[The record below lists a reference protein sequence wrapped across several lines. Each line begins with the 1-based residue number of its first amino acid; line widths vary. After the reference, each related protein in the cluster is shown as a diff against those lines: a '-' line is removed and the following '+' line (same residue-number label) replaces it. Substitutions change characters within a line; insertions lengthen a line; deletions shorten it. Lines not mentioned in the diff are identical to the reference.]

1 MMKSNQF
8 SSLLVRS
15 QGANTPTSS
24 SFDDI
29 YQQYIEKVY
38 QKCLTM
44 TNNPIIAQDYTQD
57 IFIKVFLKL
66 DSFKQ
71 RSDIYTWLYSIAHN
85 YCVDQLRVE
94 KRKRHQLFSLDLGM
108 DYSEGE
114 SSTLDDKLT
123 ILDQLIGNL
132 SEIDQQMLRLHY
144 QQGVKLEAI
153 ARQMNLKLSAV
164 KMRLLRNRRTIYKR
178 YQQVVGEMDWAD

>member
-1 MMKSNQF
+1 MKSNQF
-8 SSLLVRS
+8 SSLFARS
-15 QGANTPTSS
+15 EGANTLALS

-29 YQQYIEKVY
+29 YLQYIEKVY

-44 TNNPIIAQDYTQD
+44 TNNPITAQDYTQD

-71 RSDIYTWLYSIAHN
+71 RSDIYTWLYSITHN
-85 YCVDQLRVE
+85 YCVDQLRME
-94 KRKRHQLFSLDLGM
+94 KRKKHQLFALEGGM

-123 ILDQLIGNL
+123 ILDQLIDNL
-132 SEIDQQMLRLHY
+132 PESDQQMLRLHY
-144 QQGVKLEAI
+144 QQGVRLEAI

-164 KMRLLRNRRTIYKR
+164 KMRLLRNRRAIYKK
-178 YQQVVGEMDWAD
+178 YQQVVGNMDYVDQ